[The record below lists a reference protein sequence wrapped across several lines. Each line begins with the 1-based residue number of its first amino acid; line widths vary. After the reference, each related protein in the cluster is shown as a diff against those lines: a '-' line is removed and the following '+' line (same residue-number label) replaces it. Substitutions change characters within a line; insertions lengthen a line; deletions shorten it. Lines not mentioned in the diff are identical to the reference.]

1 MCEACCCVLSPRAKA
16 VRLVANKLFTEPSLE
31 DAVERF
37 ATAAVR
43 ELVAAPTPAAHAEDS
58 SAFGNGV
65 KLESA
70 SGPATAL
77 AGARE
82 GAAAGQGGDIGDG
95 GSEGVAGA
103 AEEEL
108 ARRRCQLFCALC
120 TKRHA
125 LLRTLFE
132 VYGQVSA
139 AASFRSCCFVQ
150 RGLACKP
157 IESTQH
163 VRNARL
169 RQASDSSR
177 RAVRADAPGLA
188 RTVGANA
195 AILPT
200 LLADLPPGSEQLALQ
215 MLYVLTGTVFCIFG
229 LSSTLFLGACS
240 CMLVAV

>member
-1 MCEACCCVLSPRAKA
+1 MLSPRAKA

-37 ATAAVR
+37 ATAALL
-43 ELVAAPTPAAHAEDS
+43 ELAAAPTPAAHAEDP
-58 SAFGNGV
+58 SAIGNGV

-70 SGPATAL
+70 SGPAPAL

-82 GAAAGQGGDIGDG
+82 GPAAGHGGDIGDG
-95 GSEGVAGA
+95 GTEAAGVAGA

-139 AASFRSCCFVQ
+139 AAAF
-150 RGLACKP
+150 
-157 IESTQH
+157 
-163 VRNARL
+163 
-169 RQASDSSR
+169 
-177 RAVRADAPGLA
+177 
-188 RTVGANA
+188 
-195 AILPT
+195 
-200 LLADLPPGSEQLALQ
+200 
-215 MLYVLTGTVFCIFG
+215 
-229 LSSTLFLGACS
+229 
-240 CMLVAV
+240 